1 MMHSVE
7 RTILLRVVE
16 NFVRTGNASDEQVKV
31 TSLPQGK
38 SSYIEQSGEDGRS
51 IMLDEYRVNGSV
63 VWAGYSSR
71 SRTVYLSPRSS

>member
-1 MMHSVE
+1 
-7 RTILLRVVE
+7 
-16 NFVRTGNASDEQVKV
+16 V

-71 SRTVYLSPRSS
+71 SRTVYLSPRSG